1 MSSALPNI
9 LHHYTN
15 SDGLLGIFRESAF
28 WATKIHYLNDS
39 SELVEPF
46 NTAKEYLTN
55 LKNVKYSKSVEDL
68 NEEKEIIESM
78 LYEIEVNEGLNI
90 FVASF
95 CMDGDLLSQWRGY
108 GSPEPAYSIGFKS
121 NKLVEILGEHSF
133 ELHKCEYFDPSHYR
147 DNIQHFIDV
156 FIDETKKEPDKR
168 DTFIWEFIKMASIM
182 KHDCFQEENEY
193 RIISVRPVSYVN
205 ENINFRPGTSM
216 LIPYYSLPLDLPS
229 VIGQI
234 TIGPCPNPDL
244 ANDAIQG
251 LAYKYGLYNPK
262 SRMLDISI
270 RNSSI
275 PFRPI

>member
-1 MSSALPNI
+1 MSSTLPDI

-15 SDGLLGIFRESAF
+15 SDGLLGIFRESAL

-55 LKNVKYSKSVEDL
+55 LKNIKYSKSVQDL
-68 NEEKEIIESM
+68 NQEKEIIESM
-78 LYEIEVNEGLNI
+78 LYDIEVNAALNI

-95 CMDGDLLSQWRGY
+95 CTDCDLLSQWHGY
-108 GSPEPAYSIGFKS
+108 GSPDPAYSIGFKT
-121 NKLVEILGEHSF
+121 NKLVQILGKHSF
-133 ELHKCEYFDPSHYR
+133 ELYECQYFDSSYYR
-147 DNIQHFIDV
+147 DNIQHFIDTV
-156 FIDETKKEPDKR
+156 IDEAKKERDKR
-168 DTFIWEFIKMASIM
+168 VTFISEFIKMASTM

-193 RIISVRPVSYVN
+193 RIISVRPVSFLN
-205 ENINFRPGTSM
+205 ENINFRPSKSI

-244 ANDAIQG
+244 AKDAIQG
-251 LAYKYGLYNPK
+251 LAYKYGLYNTK
-262 SRMLDISI
+262 GRLIDIPI
-270 RNSSI
+270 LNSSI
-275 PFRPI
+275 PFRRI